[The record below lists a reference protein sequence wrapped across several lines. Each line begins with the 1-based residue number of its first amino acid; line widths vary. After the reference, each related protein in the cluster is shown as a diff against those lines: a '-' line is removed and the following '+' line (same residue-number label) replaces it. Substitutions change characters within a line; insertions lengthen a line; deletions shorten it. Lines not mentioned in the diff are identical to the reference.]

1 MPPRQSD
8 CWVARDQE
16 DLAHL
21 PELLFHIQHADSQA
35 TYSDSEIG
43 IKAADTAF
51 GQLSTN
57 RRPSCF
63 ISTFKLSEHARHWGS
78 QRKGPVYMYTIN
90 TRLLPQSA
98 GKWVFWSSKSP
109 HEYLFLDQIPR
120 DAIVASEKIRP
131 RTAKKWGPFR
141 PWVVSR
147 DNLPP
152 RLYFIHHAG
161 SQSTRTMVDVLD
173 EYGNAVAFIDAIES
187 AVRGFEI
194 KNVPELY
201 AMIKNHVNW
210 YQRRPNMFVSAFSVR
225 KHAENWGRL
234 RAGPVWMYEFDT
246 SKLPANQLVFQ
257 ASQFI
262 DRFTDNE
269 YLFLLRIPC
278 GGLREIT
285 CLVDGESPREP
296 LVHCFTPS
304 PAR

>member
-1 MPPRQSD
+1 
-8 CWVARDQE
+8 
-16 DLAHL
+16 
-21 PELLFHIQHADSQA
+21 
-35 TYSDSEIG
+35 
-43 IKAADTAF
+43 
-51 GQLSTN
+51 
-57 RRPSCF
+57 
-63 ISTFKLSEHARHWGS
+63 
-78 QRKGPVYMYTIN
+78 
-90 TRLLPQSA
+90 
-98 GKWVFWSSKSP
+98 
-109 HEYLFLDQIPR
+109 
-120 DAIVASEKIRP
+120 
-131 RTAKKWGPFR
+131 
-141 PWVVSR
+141 
-147 DNLPP
+147 
-152 RLYFIHHAG
+152 
-161 SQSTRTMVDVLD
+161 MVDVLD

-285 CLVDGESPREP
+285 CLVDGESPRGMQVTRYYIALNSYQMTRNEFLVANSFYIEP